1 MAIVQPKNLI
11 FRKGLAHVFLLAF
24 LCLIMF
30 PLLMIVAISF
40 RQGNFSVGDIIPRA
54 STSTLDHWRLA
65 LGFDV
70 LRIEF
75 NLSTSIQIIPR
86 LST

>member
-40 RQGNFSVGDIIPRA
+40 RQGLDYA
-54 STSTLDHWRLA
+54 DTKSTS
-65 LGFDV
+65 
-70 LRIEF
+70 
-75 NLSTSIQIIPR
+75 
-86 LST
+86 